1 MPTVQEVRQAL
12 SDAITDGVGLR
23 AAPMWQDTFTAP
35 IAIVTRREFD
45 PRLVFTGTTASYEF
59 TVTIYADRTN
69 ERTAQ
74 VLLDDY
80 CELDGSGSV
89 VAAIQDE
96 ANWPNVTVDYAQVT
110 RVGEVQSVAQ
120 GESQYLAVALDVEVV
135 F

>member
-1 MPTVQEVRQAL
+1 MPTVQDVRQGLA
-12 SDAITDGVGLR
+12 DAIAATGLR

-35 IAIVTRREFD
+35 IAIITRREFD
-45 PRLVFTGTTASYEF
+45 PRLVFRSGKARFEF

-80 CELDGSGSV
+80 CELEGAGSI
-89 VAAIQDE
+89 VAAIQ
-96 ANWPNVTVDYAQVT
+96 ASTNWPGVTVDYAQVT
-110 RVGEVQSVAQ
+110 RIGEVVAVSQ
-120 GESQYLAVALDVEVV
+120 GESNYLSVPLDVEVV

>member
-1 MPTVQEVRQAL
+1 MPTVQEVRQGLA
-12 SDAITDGVGLR
+12 DAITDGVGLR
-23 AAPMWQDTFTAP
+23 SAPMWQDTFTAP

-45 PRLVFTGTTASYEF
+45 PRMVFTGTKATYGF

-74 VLLDDY
+74 VILDDY
-80 CELDGSGSV
+80 CELDGPGSV
-89 VAAIQDE
+89 VAAIQDGN
-96 ANWPNVTVDYAQVT
+96 NWPNVTVDYAQVT
-110 RVGEVQSVAQ
+110 RVGEVQAVAQ

>member
-1 MPTVQEVRQAL
+1 MPTVQEVRTAL
-12 SDAITDGVGLR
+12 AEAIAVTGLR
-23 AAPMWQDTFTAP
+23 SAPMWQDTFTAP
-35 IAIVTRREFD
+35 IAIITRREFD
-45 PRLVFTGTTASYEF
+45 PRLVFTANKAVYQF

-80 CELDGSGSV
+80 CELSGAGSV

-96 ANWPNVTVDYAQVT
+96 DNWLSVTIDYVQVT
-110 RVGEVQSVAQ
+110 RIGEVSATSQ
-120 GESQYLAVALDVEVV
+120 GESNYLTVPIDVEVV